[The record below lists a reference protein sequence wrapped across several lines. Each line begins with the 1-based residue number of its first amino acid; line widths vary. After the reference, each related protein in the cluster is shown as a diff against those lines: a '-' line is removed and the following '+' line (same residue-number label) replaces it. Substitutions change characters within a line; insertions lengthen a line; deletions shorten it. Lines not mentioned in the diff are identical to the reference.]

1 MITHI
6 ETSIKENSKRKM
18 QETINTLGKQL
29 TKEKLEGIKK
39 DRTIAELGKQES
51 RLNLEVIRM
60 KNEINALKQSYEKDK
75 KGGE

>member
-1 MITHI
+1 MIIHI

-18 QETINTLGKQL
+18 QETINALGKQL

-39 DRTIAELGKQES
+39 DRTIAELGRQES
-51 RLNLEVIRM
+51 RLSLEVMRM